1 MTTLTIIRMGHALWG
16 ERWQAPMA
24 AALGVNKDTVQ
35 DWRQGRSRARPGILK
50 DLLRIAKE
58 RRAELDEAAAAME
71 VALAAR
77 APDGPASL
85 SAVISPATEEDDIDA
100 AIDTVLGTDI
110 GLTEEARVIA
120 RETTVEL
127 HRIDD
132 ERGCEW
138 RVVWIPAWLRAGVNV
153 AGSGSGDPTWTD
165 AADPADAVRR
175 VIEDEVMN

>member
-1 MTTLTIIRMGHALWG
+1 MTTSIITRLGVALWG
-16 ERWQAPMA
+16 DRWQAPMA
-24 AALGVNKDTVQ
+24 AALGVHRDTVQ
-35 DWRQGRSRARPGILK
+35 DWRQGRTRPRPGVLT
-50 DLLRIAKE
+50 DLLRIARE
-58 RRAELDEAAAAME
+58 RRAELDQAAAALE

-77 APDGPASL
+77 APGGPPSL
-85 SAVISPATEEDDIDA
+85 YAVISPATEEDDIEA
-100 AIDTVLGTDI
+100 AIATVLGSDI

-120 RETTVEL
+120 QETTVEL

-165 AADPADAVRR
+165 ASDPDDAVRR
-175 VIEDEVMN
+175 VLQDEVMN